1 MPEFPNEH
9 GHIPKKVIHE
19 IVAFRYSDEAEVM
32 LVGEAEVVIGM
43 LTEGENSAEI
53 YANIHSVRVDV
64 LSAFDPDGCDVFA
77 SAMSDPALKRALEE
91 AALEHFFHPPRVPV
105 SLPKRI
111 SDCD

>member
-1 MPEFPNEH
+1 MPEIPNEH

-19 IVAFRYSDEAEVM
+19 IVAFRYSDEADIM
-32 LVGEAEVVIGM
+32 LVGEAEVVVEM
-43 LTEGENSAEI
+43 LTEGENAAEV

-64 LSAFDPDGCDVFA
+64 LSAFDANDCDVFA
-77 SAMSDPALKRALEE
+77 SAMSDAALKRALEE

-111 SDCD
+111 SEW